1 MKQYI
6 KWFAAIAVVGALAGC
21 ARTAPIDQVHTSVSA
36 GHTQDQVKTA
46 ILKAG
51 IQRQWVMSEA
61 GPVSL
66 KHANKPAIAW
76 LKSVSPIPPPAMTLN
91 TTAALTCRLLVEKS
105 IKTTTAGYAIWIKT
119 SSSICQPAPICNYA

>member
-6 KWFAAIAVVGALAGC
+6 KWFATIAVVGALAGC

-61 GPVSL
+61 GPGIIKARKV
-66 KHANKPAIAW
+66 
-76 LKSVSPIPPPAMTLN
+76 PPATSYDTKYDSSLN
-91 TTAALTCRLLVEKS
+91 LQASGGKIHKNYNRWVRNLDKDIQLNLS
-105 IKTTTAGYAIWIKT
+105 AGA
-119 SSSICQPAPICNYA
+119 NL